1 MAKLAVIVV
10 TSERCPQH
18 LITVGLGDLLSHSHP
33 CDTPAPGPWL
43 SVRRT
48 VNGTGTSTVPSI
60 VGLRNAAPELVAC
73 SEVEAAQRVVAAD
86 LEPVGQ
92 QRL

>member
-1 MAKLAVIVV
+1 
-10 TSERCPQH
+10 
-18 LITVGLGDLLSHSHP
+18 
-33 CDTPAPGPWL
+33 
-43 SVRRT
+43 